1 MFFLLEISP
10 TLRKPEIKARTN
22 TNGDVENS
30 SASVVAAEYN
40 TLKLLAAQSNVP
52 GCARYVPELVP
63 LLVIMTIDASV
74 NEARAP

>member
-1 MFFLLEISP
+1 VSFFLEISFTP
-10 TLRKPEIKARTN
+10 RKLEIKARTN

-30 SASVVAAEYN
+30 SADVAAAEYS
-40 TLKLLAAQSNVP
+40 TLKLLAAPSNVP
-52 GCARYVPELVP
+52 GCARYVPEFVP